1 MSYAT
6 NNTSV
11 SSSTVNFPCAGSVK
25 TGILVANAPVL
36 ITPTFRDIA
45 GNQTTGAQVY
55 YPPGFYSWRKPVDNF
70 AFIQA
75 VSGQIALVTA
85 EALLLREANQ

>member
-1 MSYAT
+1 MSYAI

-11 SSSTVNFPCAGSVK
+11 SSTTVNFPCAGSVK
-25 TGILVANAPVL
+25 QNVLIANAPVL
-36 ITPTFRDIA
+36 CTPTFRDIA

-55 YPPGFYSWRKPVDNF
+55 LAPGFYSWRKPIDNL
-70 AFIQA
+70 ALIQA

-85 EALLLREANQ
+85 EALILKEANQ